1 MQVDGVVL
9 DIDGVLVD
17 VSNSYRRAT
26 VRAVE
31 EVSGEHVDRGV
42 VQSFKNAGG
51 FNNDWDVTSAIGLW
65 VLAREAGLELG
76 VESFAESI
84 AAAGGGLDGADAV
97 LKGRLGEE
105 SATSVRERLD
115 RDRLRD
121 VFQQLYLGPA
131 GYRELEG
138 GEPDRYAATA
148 SPTVELPPNGFVADE
163 PVLVAP
169 ETIEALEER
178 YAVGVVTGRP
188 RAEARLALDR
198 VGLSV
203 PEDSLF
209 AMEDGPGKPDP
220 TALCQFAANADAS
233 ALAFAGDTL
242 DDVATAQNANAAD
255 DERSYYGVG
264 VLTGGLTGDEGRAA
278 FEKAGADAVIDS
290 VNELPAILEPRE
302 NS

>member
-26 VRAVE
+26 VTAVE
-31 EVSGEHVDRGV
+31 EVYGERIDRAV

-51 FNNDWDVTSAIGLW
+51 FNNDWDVTSAIALW

-76 VESFAESI
+76 IEAFAETI
-84 AAAGGGLDGADAV
+84 AAAGGGLDGAEAV
-97 LKGRLGEE
+97 LEIRLGEE
-105 SATSVRERLD
+105 TAAALLDELD

-138 GEPDRYAATA
+138 GEPDRYAADA
-148 SPTVELPPNGFVADE
+148 SPTVDLPPEGFMADE
-163 PVLVAP
+163 PILVAP
-169 ETIEALEER
+169 ETIETLQAAYE
-178 YAVGVVTGRP
+178 VGVVTGRP

-198 VGLSV
+198 IGLSV
-203 PEDSLF
+203 PDEYLF

-220 TALCQFAANADAS
+220 TALCTLAENADAS

-242 DDVATAQNANAAD
+242 DDVATARNANDAD
-255 DERSYYGVG
+255 AERTYYGVG
-264 VLTGGLTGDEGRAA
+264 VLTGGLTGEEGRAA
-278 FEKAGADAVIDS
+278 FQKVDADAVIDS
-290 VNELPAILEPRE
+290 VDDLPATLTPLE